1 MQTISS
7 INTIKYGLFKKRAA
21 LSIPAK
27 LMMVIA
33 MAGLTGLLAQVRIPL
48 PFTPVPVTG
57 QVLAVLMA
65 GVLLGKWW

>member
-1 MQTISS
+1 MQAISS
-7 INTIKYGLFKKRAA
+7 INRVKYGLFLKRSS

-27 LMMVIA
+27 LLMVVA

-57 QVLAVLMA
+57 QVLAMLMA
-65 GVLLGKWW
+65 GVLLGR